1 MTPGW
6 LVKALAASI
15 PLLVGAL
22 VTLAW
27 QNSHTLARL
36 THDMETMRLD
46 LQRISASLEPG
57 RTIQLR
63 LDRNEQEIAHL
74 RDLVER
80 PLTGN
85 AAPDKP

>member
-1 MTPGW
+1 VTPGW
-6 LVKALAASI
+6 LIKALAASI

-27 QNSHTLARL
+27 QNSHTLAAL

-80 PLTGN
+80 PLMN
-85 AAPDKP
+85 APPDKP